1 MKQKLY
7 LLCVLFWCT
16 LMSYGQTTILTN
28 HPSNNG
34 NGSVIFNVQ
43 NTNSYAIKI
52 TGVNCLLASAANN
65 NIQLLYNTIP
75 FSDNSPPWSGGIVGA
90 NQNGWVLAGTNNVLN
105 SDPLYGIVTV
115 LSNLSLIIPAGTT
128 YQLGLSATAMQYSTL
143 TNVGVNS
150 TLTNVGVNTF
160 SANGVNLLTGDG
172 ISWGGLP
179 YPSTPGNYPR
189 GLIGGITFEPVS
201 SATHLNFDGT
211 NDFITAAPAILAN
224 QSFSTEFWAKKASN
238 GTHSGI
244 ISQGLE
250 IGIPDLDI
258 SFKSNNKFSFGTFSG
273 NLDSNATITDF
284 DWHHWAVTYDA
295 NSNTQKIYLD
305 GVLDNTIVNVADYVG
320 SGFLNIGKSLST
332 DSYFNGSLDDVR
344 IWNVARTA
352 EQINGSKN
360 CELQGSET
368 GLVAYY
374 KFNQGLDAAN
384 NTAITTAT
392 ATTGSGGTLS
402 GFTLTGA
409 TSNFLSGSPV
419 TTGSTIPTAPTASA
433 QSYCSATTANSLVP
447 AISATIKW
455 YASQTTTTA
464 LATTDNLTTGTYY
477 VVAVNANGCE
487 SDRTEILVNVG
498 ISSVTSQTNV
508 SCNGGSNGSAT
519 VNPSGGTGGYTY
531 SWSPSGGTAA
541 TATGLSAGT
550 YTVTVTDANG
560 CTTTANFV
568 ITEPTSIAFSTLSL
582 PNRDYNQSYSQT
594 VVATGGVGIIS
605 YSLTSGS
612 LPTGFTLS
620 NPGVISGTSTD
631 IGTFTFIVIATDANG
646 CSISQNLS
654 IGLNQIPVAVT
665 AIAASKVYGTSDP
678 VLTYSVSPSLSAGD
692 SFTGSLTRTAGE
704 NVDNYAISQGTLSAG
719 SGYLITFV
727 GANFDIVKADQ
738 IIVWNQDLE
747 VGCNNETTVIL
758 TASASSGLPVTYNS
772 SNSNIATVTG
782 DVLTIINSGT
792 ADITA
797 SQSGDSNYNPATNVI
812 NTLLVN
818 QPALIRKHWRDVL
831 FFDNSSNSYSNYQWF
846 KNGVSV
852 SGANQQYFKENG
864 DLQGTYYATALQNG
878 ILITTC
884 SITFTVSTPEFDLKV
899 VPNPVLAGS
908 TVDIETTLPTTDLQN
923 AQLVVYSLTGVIVSQ
938 HAVTNARITIN
949 APNAQG
955 VYIVRLQLS
964 NGNIYSVNLL
974 VK

>member
-28 HPSNNG
+28 HPNNNG

-52 TGVNCLLASAANN
+52 TGVNCHLGSAANN

-105 SDPLYGIVTV
+105 SDPFYGIVTV

-128 YQLGLSATAMQYSTL
+128 YQLGLSATAMQY
-143 TNVGVNS
+143 S

-201 SATHLNFDGT
+201 AATHLNFDGVDDSVSLPASVGTAISQGSEITIEYWFKGNNLESAVRFQNGSNYIVAGWGSSNSQFIVSTDGET
-211 NDFITAAPAILAN
+211 NGV
-224 QSFSTEFWAKKASN
+224 SN
-238 GTHSGI
+238 GTESVI
-244 ISQGLE
+244 E
-250 IGIPDLDI
+250 D
-258 SFKSNNKFSFGTFSG
+258 NT
-273 NLDSNATITDF
+273 
-284 DWHHWAVTYDA
+284 WHHIACVWKKNVRFAT
-295 NSNTQKIYLD
+295 YLD
-305 GVLDNTIVNVADYVG
+305 GVLQNARQAANVNLPDLSGVVG
-320 SGFLNIGKSLST
+320 QLGSFLGTSEFMTGN
-332 DSYFNGSLDDVR
+332 LDDVR

-704 NVDNYAISQGTLSAG
+704 NVGNYAISQGTLSAG